1 MVIIMTGMLALFF
14 FGTDS
19 IFNTIVQFLL
29 SFLS

>member
-1 MVIIMTGMLALFF
+1 MLALFF

-19 IFNTIVQFLL
+19 VFNTIVQFLL